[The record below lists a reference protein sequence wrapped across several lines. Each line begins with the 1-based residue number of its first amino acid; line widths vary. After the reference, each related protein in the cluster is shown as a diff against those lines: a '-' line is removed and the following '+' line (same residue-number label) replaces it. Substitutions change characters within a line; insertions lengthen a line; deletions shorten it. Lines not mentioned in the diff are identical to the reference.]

1 MSRPMG
7 RPTKLNTRTID
18 LAEEAMNLG
27 MTVDLASDYCGISRA
42 TFYAWLSA
50 GRRQETALSIDF
62 LDAVRRGRARCV
74 ARLLATANAAAI
86 TDWRPPVWL
95 LERRFGYSRSMADEE
110 ERRLLETTTINSE
123 EEFRELLERVV
134 AEGRQ
139 AEEMLTGRSSLIVH
153 ED

>member
-1 MSRPMG
+1 MTRPMG
-7 RPTKLNTRTID
+7 RPTKLNARIVD

-27 MTVDLASDYCGISRA
+27 MTIDLASDYCGISRA

-50 GRRQETALSIDF
+50 GRRHEDDMHADF

-86 TDWRPPVWL
+86 TDWRPAAWL
-95 LERRFGYSRSMADEE
+95 LERRFGFTRGMADDEAQ
-110 ERRLLETTTINSE
+110 RLLETTTVNSTE
-123 EEFRELLERVV
+123 DYRDLLRRAVEQ
-134 AEGRQ
+134 GKQ
-139 AEEMLTGRSSLIVH
+139 AEAQLSGRTMLVVH